1 MIKVVLKSLKI
12 LEIVSAG
19 GNRAVKLSEIAAVL
33 GENPSTC
40 AGIVKTMTE
49 AGYLQ
54 KDPVRGY
61 HMGIM
66 AAALTHSDL
75 YSRALLRSAEK
86 RLKQMAVD
94 HQVYMALALLHDNV
108 RHSILEVDLHGSVV
122 MQVTANANVMISSTG
137 LILVSNQPR
146 HVQDELLEFYGIP
159 RRFNGYDDFMRYL
172 DSVRIQGYV
181 EFTRAADMVAV
192 AVPVYQGGQVIAALG
207 SYMTSDQRT
216 KVDIEEYV
224 TLLKDV
230 SAGITSD
237 LEQKEPELLPRHEP
251 HKKRVIRP

>member
-1 MIKVVLKSLKI
+1 
-12 LEIVSAG
+12 
-19 GNRAVKLSEIAAVL
+19 
-33 GENPSTC
+33 
-40 AGIVKTMTE
+40 MTE

-75 YSRALLRSAEK
+75 YSRTLLRSAEK
-86 RLKQMAVD
+86 RLKQIAVD

-159 RRFNGYDDFMRYL
+159 RRFNGYEDFIRYL
-172 DSVRIQGYV
+172 DSIRIQGYV

-192 AVPVYQGGQVIAALG
+192 AVPVYQNGQVIAAVG
-207 SYMTSDQRT
+207 CYMTNEQRM
-216 KVDIEEYV
+216 KADIGEFV
-224 TLLKDV
+224 ALLKDV

-237 LEQKEPELLPRHEP
+237 LEQSEPEIPPRHES
-251 HKKRVIRP
+251 HRKHSSRI